1 MFRPESRRGTEDVI
15 SLGAGVSGLLLNRL
29 FCTGVGVSFKF
40 GTALGVSSGSLV
52 TLRGVCSVSMTGGVD
67 TVSIVFALGFRPRL
81 AGTIACDGGGGGGGV
96 IGRGGCV
103 TVVIE

>member
-1 MFRPESRRGTEDVI
+1 MI

-29 FCTGVGVSFKF
+29 FCTGVGVSVTLSFKF
-40 GTALGVSSGSLV
+40 GTALSVSSDALV
-52 TLRGVCSVSMTGGVD
+52 TLRGVCSMVMFSASMTGGVD
-67 TVSIVFALGFRPRL
+67 TVSIVFAFGFRPRL
-81 AGTIACDGGGGGGGV
+81 AGTIAFGGGGGGGGGGV

>member
-1 MFRPESRRGTEDVI
+1 MI

-29 FCTGVGVSFKF
+29 FCTGVGVSVTFSFKF
-40 GTALGVSSGSLV
+40 GTVLGVSSGALV
-52 TLRGVCSVSMTGGVD
+52 TLRGVCSMVMFSVSMTCGVD
-67 TVSIVFALGFRPRL
+67 TIVFAFGFRPRL
-81 AGTIACDGGGGGGGV
+81 AGTIAFGGGGGGGGV